1 MKTITVELTFTEEV
15 LGMAPADPEI
25 YKAYIATKNP
35 EGPSRSEKI
44 AQEIQ
49 SVSETSDDPEQEV
62 VEKAMTV
69 FPRVNGK
76 PIAYDYQLKGFF
88 KDICGALQK
97 MKGEEIA
104 KESAKIKAYKKV
116 IDGVIMV
123 YPRQIPITVN
133 GDMGICQRPLRAETA
148 QGSRIALAVSET
160 IPAGSKMT
168 FEVQTPDAYAPV
180 VYEWLNYGQYKGFG
194 QWRNSGKGRFVVK
207 TKEANGMA
215 KMR

>member
-35 EGPSRSEKI
+35 DGPSRSEKI

-62 VEKAMTV
+62 VEKSMTI
-69 FPRVNGK
+69 FPRANGK

-133 GDMGICQRPLRAETA
+133 GEMGICQRPLRAETA

-194 QWRNSGKGRFVVK
+194 QWRNSGKGRFYVK
-207 TKEANGMA
+207 TKEAKGMA

>member
-35 EGPSRSEKI
+35 DGPSRSEKI

-49 SVSETSDDPEQEV
+49 SVADSEDPEQEV
-62 VEKAMTV
+62 VEKSMTI
-69 FPRVNGK
+69 FPRVDGK

-104 KESAKIKAYKKV
+104 KESSKIKAYKKV

-133 GDMGICQRPLRAETA
+133 GEMGICQRPLRAETA

-160 IPAGSKMT
+160 IPAGSTMT

-180 VYEWLNYGQYKGFG
+180 VYEWLDYGQYKGFG

-215 KMR
+215 TMR